1 MRPHY
6 KYGDEVRVIRNVRN
20 DGTYPGIETGAPLI
34 RRGSVGYVQNIGTY
48 LQEYT
53 IYSVHFMEQDLLV
66 GCKEEELL
74 AADAPWVPSL
84 YEFREKVEARIPLGM
99 NGEVIVRQGDVGEI
113 LKVIRNE
120 DSISYHVRFPGR
132 TLLVPEKA
140 LQNHENEELRISGQA

>member
-6 KYGDEVRVIRNVRN
+6 KYGDEVRVTRNVRN
-20 DGTYPGIETGAPLI
+20 DGTYPGLETGAPLI

-74 AADAPWVPSL
+74 AADDHWVPSL
-84 YEFREKVEARIPLGM
+84 YEFREKVETRIPLGM
-99 NGEVIVRQGDVGEI
+99 NGEVIVKQGDVGEI
-113 LKVIRNE
+113 LKVIRGE
-120 DSISYHVRFPGR
+120 DSVSYHVLFTGR
-132 TLLVPEKA
+132 TLLVP
-140 LQNHENEELRISGQA
+140 